1 MNSKKYNM
9 LLAGLMCLGLG
20 ACSTSPDRINASTIN
35 SGELYGETAGGVGM
49 VTGPAMAGASASG
62 SSGSSAM
69 DSSRAGSSGAS
80 TYGGTSSSGAYGSGS
95 SSGGAAMNSGASSG
109 GSSSADVQS
118 PGMTSYGVIHSIDAI
133 PRTQAFGSAASMGG
147 VGAQSGSSGAMTGS
161 SSDMVYRV
169 TLRMDDGST
178 RAVIQET
185 RPSFQ
190 TGDRVRMASNLLQ
203 RY

>member
-20 ACSTSPDRINASTIN
+20 ACGTSPDRNNANANTINA
-35 SGELYGETAGGVGM
+35 GELYGETAGGIGI
-49 VTGPAMAGASASG
+49 VTAPAMVGAGASG
-62 SSGSSAM
+62 SSGMDTSST
-69 DSSRAGSSGAS
+69 RSGAS
-80 TYGGTSSSGAYGSGS
+80 SSYGGGT
-95 SSGGAAMNSGASSG
+95 SSGGAAMSSGASS

-133 PRTQAFGSAASMGG
+133 PRAQAFGSAAATGG
-147 VGAQSGSSGAMTGS
+147 SGGGQSGSSGAMTGG

-178 RAVIQET
+178 RAVIQES
-185 RPSFQ
+185 RPGFQ

>member
-1 MNSKKYNM
+1 MNSKKYNI

-20 ACSTSPDRINASTIN
+20 ACGTSPDRNTANTINA
-35 SGELYGETAGGVGM
+35 GELYGETAGGIGTI
-49 VTGPAMAGASASG
+49 TGPAMAGSVP
-62 SSGSSAM
+62 
-69 DSSRAGSSGAS
+69 AGSAGMDTSSTRSGTSGAS
-80 TYGGTSSSGAYGSGS
+80 SAYGSGT
-95 SSGGAAMNSGASSG
+95 SSGGAAMSSGASSG

-133 PRTQAFGSAASMGG
+133 PRTQAFGSAAATGG
-147 VGAQSGSSGAMTGS
+147 SVGGQSGGSGAMTGS

-169 TLRMDDGST
+169 TMRMDDGST
-178 RAVIQET
+178 RAVIQES

-190 TGDRVRMASNLLQ
+190 TGDRVRMASSLLQ

>member
-20 ACSTSPDRINASTIN
+20 ACGTSPDRNNANTINA
-35 SGELYGETAGGVGM
+35 GELYGETAGGVGM
-49 VTGPAMAGASASG
+49 VTAPAMVGAGASG
-62 SSGSSAM
+62 SSGMDTSST
-69 DSSRAGSSGAS
+69 RSGAS
-80 TYGGTSSSGAYGSGS
+80 GASSYGSGGS
-95 SSGGAAMNSGASSG
+95 VSSGTSSGGAAMSSGAPG

-133 PRTQAFGSAASMGG
+133 PRTQAFGSAAATGG
-147 VGAQSGSSGAMTGS
+147 SGGGQSGSSGAMTGG
-161 SSDMVYRV
+161 SSDMAYRV

-178 RAVIQET
+178 RAVIQES

>member
-20 ACSTSPDRINASTIN
+20 ACSTSPDRNTANTIN

-49 VTGPAMAGASASG
+49 VTGPAMAGSVPAG
-62 SSGSSAM
+62 SSGSSGM
-69 DSSRAGSSGAS
+69 DTSSTRS
-80 TYGGTSSSGAYGSGS
+80 GTSSAYGSGT
-95 SSGGAAMNSGASSG
+95 SSGGAAMTSGASSG

-133 PRTQAFGSAASMGG
+133 PRTQAFGSAAATGG
-147 VGAQSGSSGAMTGS
+147 VGGQSGGSGAMTGG

-178 RAVIQET
+178 RAVIQES

>member
-20 ACSTSPDRINASTIN
+20 ACGTSPDRNNANTINA
-35 SGELYGETAGGVGM
+35 GELYGETAGGVGI
-49 VTGPAMAGASASG
+49 VTAPAMVGAAASG
-62 SSGSSAM
+62 GSGMDTSST
-69 DSSRAGSSGAS
+69 RSGAS
-80 TYGGTSSSGAYGSGS
+80 GASSSYGSGGS
-95 SSGGAAMNSGASSG
+95 VSAGTSSGGAAMGSGASSG

-133 PRTQAFGSAASMGG
+133 PRTQAFGSAAATGG
-147 VGAQSGSSGAMTGS
+147 SVGGQSGGSGAMTGS

-178 RAVIQET
+178 RAVIQES

-190 TGDRVRMASNLLQ
+190 TGDRVRMASSLLQ

>member
-1 MNSKKYNM
+1 MNSKKYNI
-9 LLAGLMCLGLG
+9 LLASLMCLGLG
-20 ACSTSPDRINASTIN
+20 ACSTSPDRNNANTINA
-35 SGELYGETAGGVGM
+35 GELYGETAGGIGII
-49 VTGPAMAGASASG
+49 TAPAMVGAGTLDRSG
-62 SSGSSAM
+62 SSTRSGT
-69 DSSRAGSSGAS
+69 SGAS
-80 TYGGTSSSGAYGSGS
+80 SAYGSSS
-95 SSGGAAMNSGASSG
+95 SSGGAAMSSG

-133 PRTQAFGSAASMGG
+133 PRTQAFGSAAAMGG
-147 VGAQSGSSGAMTGS
+147 SVGAQSGGSGATSGG

-178 RAVIQET
+178 RAVIQES
-185 RPSFQ
+185 RPGFQ